1 MDVEDPDA
9 PKLASSLRKP
19 DPFDP
24 AGGSRPSSRA
34 ANRHITFGTDGDGNV
49 FDDTADG
56 KKVFPKETKVFPK
69 ETKKGLKTGP
79 DAKVRLRPW
88 ETGHQRFP
96 APALHLRGRGGN
108 AARAQPRWAS
118 LPSFRP
124 VLSVPNPFL
133 YTLTFNP
140 TFYTLSGSAVPP

>member
-79 DAKVRLRPW
+79 DAKVRLR
-88 ETGHQRFP
+88 
-96 APALHLRGRGGN
+96 A
-108 AARAQPRWAS
+108 
-118 LPSFRP
+118 
-124 VLSVPNPFL
+124 
-133 YTLTFNP
+133 
-140 TFYTLSGSAVPP
+140 